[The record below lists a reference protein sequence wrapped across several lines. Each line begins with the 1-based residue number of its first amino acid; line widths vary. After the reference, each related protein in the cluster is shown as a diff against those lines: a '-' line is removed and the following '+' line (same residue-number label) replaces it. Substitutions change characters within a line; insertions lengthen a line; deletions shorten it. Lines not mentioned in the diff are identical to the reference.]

1 MEFDSCEECYICAE
15 MTSKEFKVALPCGHV
30 FHDACLFLE
39 FVQQL
44 RYNNVNLNCPY
55 CRTSLQ
61 KQLRQDFA
69 SIFEVKNF
77 TRPSRIYSKYVPLEY
92 EAGICCVLVGDSD
105 RQCRNKIRKNK
116 QPSACESETNSSS
129 SMIGIGS
136 SDDANSL
143 KMRYGGAFAN
153 LVDWQSFSD
162 FDKIKYYMCSH
173 HLKNL
178 HKVKYILHPKFN
190 LSIEFI

>member
-1 MEFDSCEECYICAE
+1 MEVDSCQECYICAE

-30 FHDACLFLE
+30 FHDACLLLE

-55 CRTSLQ
+55 CRTSLD

-92 EAGICCVLVGDSD
+92 EAGRCCVLVGDSD

-116 QPSACESETNSSS
+116 PSAACESEKNSSS
-129 SMIGIGS
+129 SMGGIGS
-136 SDDANSL
+136 SDDANSQ
-143 KMRYGGAFAN
+143 KMKYGGAFAN

-178 HKVKYILHPKFN
+178 HKIKYILHPTFN